1 MKVSE
6 KNSILF
12 VKLRNNYYFCTR
24 NAQYWVRITKIDME
38 IQRYNRLR
46 AAIKRVQS
54 GACFDSDEL
63 SKWREPSML
72 AWELPSRF
80 EVGVANVI
88 GDGT

>member
-1 MKVSE
+1 
-6 KNSILF
+6 
-12 VKLRNNYYFCTR
+12 
-24 NAQYWVRITKIDME
+24 ME